1 MINQVILAI
10 VEIFIIFA
18 IGAYVRHRGMLEEQ
32 DLTKLSKLVVDIL
45 FPMLV
50 FASITKNLDP
60 NKLNE
65 LWIMPLAGFGLM
77 ACGALLGIFLKK
89 GLKNSSPERV
99 ATFHHYCAIN
109 NYVFLPIII
118 LSNLWGKEYLPL
130 LFIMNI
136 GSTIGF
142 WTIGVALLGGDF
154 KSAVKN
160 IFSIN
165 LVAIIAAIAIVML
178 NHYRP
183 GIIPVPELVTNIC
196 TTLGKAAVPLMLLLI
211 GAAIYG
217 APHLFKNSWDV
228 TYLTIVRLVII
239 PLILVT
245 ILKLFNLPQDNF
257 RVIFIVSLMPVS
269 ASSAIITRRFGGDPN
284 FAGQAIIVTTI
295 ASIATIPVMIYF
307 FG

>member
-1 MINQVILAI
+1 MITQVIFAI
-10 VEIFIIFA
+10 IEIFTIFA
-18 IGAYVRHRGMLEEQ
+18 IGAYVRHRGMLEEK

-45 FPMLV
+45 FPMLA
-50 FASITKNLDP
+50 FSSITKNLDP

-65 LWIMPLAGFGLM
+65 LWIMPLAGFSLM
-77 ACGALLGIFLKK
+77 AFGAIVGIVLKK
-89 GLKNSSPERV
+89 GLKNRSPERV

-118 LSNLWGKEYLPL
+118 LTNLWGEKYLPI

-142 WTIGVALLGGDF
+142 WTIGVALLGGNF

-165 LVAIIAAIAIVML
+165 LITIVLAITLVL
-178 NHYRP
+178 L
-183 GIIPVPELVTNIC
+183 GIPVPALIGNIC
-196 TTLGKAAVPLMLLLI
+196 SKLGSASVPLMLLLI

-217 APHLFKNSWDV
+217 APHLFKNRWDV
-228 TYLTIVRLVII
+228 TYLTIVRLILI
-239 PLILVT
+239 PLMLVA
-245 ILKLFNLPQDNF
+245 ILKLFNLPQENF
-257 RVIFIVSLMPVS
+257 RVIFIVALMPVS
-269 ASSAIITRRFGGDPN
+269 ASSAVITRRFGGDPN
-284 FAGQAIIVTTI
+284 FAGQAIIVTTM

>member
-1 MINQVILAI
+1 MITQVIFAI
-10 VEIFIIFA
+10 IEIFTIFA

-50 FASITKNLDP
+50 FSSITKNLDP

-77 ACGALLGIFLKK
+77 ACGALLGIVLKK
-89 GLKNSSPERV
+89 GLKNRSPERV

-142 WTIGVALLGGDF
+142 WTIGVALLGGNF

-165 LVAIIAAIAIVML
+165 LVAIIAAIAIVL
-178 NHYRP
+178 I
-183 GIIPVPELVTNIC
+183 GIPVPPIVINIC
-196 TTLGKAAVPLMLLLI
+196 TKLGSAAVPLMLLLI

-217 APHLFKNSWDV
+217 APHLFKNRWDV
-228 TYLTIVRLVII
+228 TYLTIVRLIVI

-257 RVIFIVSLMPVS
+257 RVIFIVTLMPVS
-269 ASSAIITRRFGGDPN
+269 ASSAVITRRFGGDPN
-284 FAGQAIIVTTI
+284 FAGQAIIVTTM

>member
-1 MINQVILAI
+1 MITPVILAI
-10 VEIFIIFA
+10 IEIFTIFA

-32 DLTKLSKLVVDIL
+32 DLTKLSKLVIDIL
-45 FPMLV
+45 FPMLA
-50 FASITKNLDP
+50 FSSITKNLDP

-65 LWIMPLAGFGLM
+65 LWIMPLAGFSLM
-77 ACGALLGIFLKK
+77 ALGAVLGIVLKQ
-89 GLKNSSPERV
+89 GLKNRSPERV

-118 LSNLWGKEYLPL
+118 ITNLWGEKYLPI

-154 KSAVKN
+154 KSAIKN

-165 LVAIIAAIAIVML
+165 LITIILAIAIVL
-178 NHYRP
+178 L
-183 GIIPVPELVTNIC
+183 GIPVPELVSNIC
-196 TTLGKAAVPLMLLLI
+196 MKLGSVSVPLMLLLI

-217 APHLFKNSWDV
+217 APHLFKNRWDV
-228 TYLTIVRLVII
+228 TYLTIVRLILI
-239 PLILVT
+239 PLILVA
-245 ILKLFNLPQDNF
+245 ILKIFNLPQENF
-257 RVIFIVSLMPVS
+257 RVIFIVALMPVS
-269 ASSAIITRRFGGDPN
+269 ASSAVMTRRFGGDPN
-284 FAGQAIIVTTI
+284 FAGQAIIVTTM
-295 ASIATIPVMIYF
+295 ASIVTIPVMIYF

>member
-1 MINQVILAI
+1 MITQVIFAI
-10 VEIFIIFA
+10 IEIFTIFA

-50 FASITKNLDP
+50 FSSITKNLDP

-89 GLKNSSPERV
+89 GLKNRSPERV

-142 WTIGVALLGGDF
+142 WTIGVALLGGNF

-165 LVAIIAAIAIVML
+165 LVAIIAAIAIVL
-178 NHYRP
+178 I
-183 GIIPVPELVTNIC
+183 GIPVPPIVTNIC
-196 TTLGKAAVPLMLLLI
+196 TKLGSAAVPLMLLLI

-217 APHLFKNSWDV
+217 APHLFKNRWDV
-228 TYLTIVRLVII
+228 TYLTIVRLIVI
-239 PLILVT
+239 PLILVA

-257 RVIFIVSLMPVS
+257 RVIFIVTLMPVS
-269 ASSAIITRRFGGDPN
+269 ASSAVITRRFGGDPN